1 MKRLLCL
8 VCLVAV
14 LLVFIPAP
22 AGAVSSGWSYIA
34 NVPAVYAGNTCYV
47 RLEETQDGEKMLV
60 FTKYEQSPVLSRLRS
75 LAREISPGVYAVPS
89 RRLKQEPCKILAARL
104 AKGLDEWDTADNPRC
119 LSNADPVV
127 AAYRSGRDCKAV
139 VLLGPDYSLS
149 APRYLA
155 EKTAADLCRL
165 AEVGAVDAGAWGC
178 ACTICPPKEGKEE
191 VV

>member
-8 VCLVAV
+8 VCLMAT
-14 LLVFIPAP
+14 LLTLIPAP
-22 AGAVSSGWSYIA
+22 ASATSSNWSYVA
-34 NVPAVYAGNTCYV
+34 NVPVVYAGNTCYV

-104 AKGLDEWDTADNPRC
+104 AKGLDEWDTTDNPRC

-127 AAYRSGRDCKAV
+127 AAYRKENEVYAV
-139 VLLGPDYSLS
+139 VLLGPDYSLP
-149 APRYLA
+149 APKYLSEA
-155 EKTAADLCRL
+155 TARALCKL
-165 AEVGAVDAGAWGC
+165 SEAGATDAGSLGLC
-178 ACTICPPKEGKEE
+178 VYYLPS
-191 VV
+191 